1 MSVNVE
7 IAEIVVN
14 AALEAGR
21 AIMKIYDSADFG
33 IEMKADKSEIIEVA
47 VGKPPAPLPIKLV
60 LTKSSPSIIQRLSSN
75 SVLAIVLF

>member
-33 IEMKADKSEIIEVA
+33 IEMKADKS
-47 VGKPPAPLPIKLV
+47 P
-60 LTKSSPSIIQRLSSN
+60 
-75 SVLAIVLF
+75 